1 MVQAQ
6 APVSDPM
13 FPPMAAS
20 APTDPDSDTTLATL
34 PNGVRVVTI
43 RMPHLESASASVF
56 VRCGSAHESRAL
68 NGIGHVIEHMV
79 FKGTATRDAR
89 RINLD
94 AERLGAEV
102 NAHTDKDHTAF
113 YMRGLAAH
121 AERFVHMLG
130 DIVCGAS
137 FPATEFER
145 ERQVL
150 LHEFTEDEDDPMS
163 AAFRLFDRACWGLHP
178 AAQPV
183 IGTRHNIERFTP
195 ALLATHVQ
203 RHYTGANVVVG
214 VAGGVEA
221 DTIERAAEAAFGAL
235 PRGEANLV
243 AAPTYAGGIKSQQL
257 AGSNQTHV
265 VLGFPVPSYAAE
277 DPAAVVAAALLGEG
291 MSSPLMD
298 RVREQRGLAYYAAC
312 SADLF
317 EPCGQFVIEASTA
330 PEQLDELLGE
340 LMRMVEA
347 QAEAIDPVD
356 LERARN
362 QMAVRR
368 LRARERPARRIEDAA
383 LELFALGRVRSH
395 AERMERLAGVDA
407 ATLRHA
413 FAQMRASGVALAL
426 TGQVGRGASERARRI
441 VDGDRA

>member
-1 MVQAQ
+1 MSHTA
-6 APVSDPM
+6 DP
-13 FPPMAAS
+13 
-20 APTDPDSDTTLATL
+20 DTTLATL
-34 PNGVRVVTI
+34 PNGVSVVTI

-68 NGIGHVIEHMV
+68 SGIGHVIEHMV

-113 YMRGLAAH
+113 YMRGMAAH
-121 AERFVHMLG
+121 AESFVHMLG
-130 DIVCGAS
+130 DIVGAAT
-137 FPATEFER
+137 FPAAEFEQ

-163 AAFRLFDRACWGLHP
+163 TAFKLFDRACWGLHP

-195 ALLATHVQ
+195 ELLRSHVQ
-203 RHYTGANVVVG
+203 RHYGGANLVVG
-214 VAGGVEA
+214 VAGPVDPEA
-221 DTIERAAEAAFGAL
+221 IERAAAAAFGAL
-235 PRGEANLV
+235 PRGEPNRV
-243 AAPTYAGGIKSQQL
+243 EAPGYAGGVKTQRL
-257 AGSNQTHV
+257 TGSSQTHV
-265 VLGFPVPSYAAE
+265 VLGFPLPPTTAA
-277 DPAAVVAAALLGEG
+277 DPAGVVAAALLGEG

-312 SADLF
+312 SADLY
-317 EPCGQFVIEASTA
+317 EPCGQFVVEASTA
-330 PEQLDELLGE
+330 PEQLDELLAE
-340 LMRMVEA
+340 LMQLVRA
-347 QAEAIDPVD
+347 QADATDPVD

-362 QMAVRR
+362 QIAVRR

-383 LELFALGRVRSH
+383 LELYALGRIRSH
-395 AERMERLAGVDA
+395 AERMDALAGVDA
-407 ATLRHA
+407 AALQHCYR
-413 FAQMRASGVALAL
+413 QMLAAGVSLAV
-426 TGQVGRGASERARRI
+426 TGQVGRGVGERARRI
-441 VDGDRA
+441 VAG